1 MDVTADDAGRL
12 RFAADGP
19 GEGRQ
24 RRQFVLRHK
33 PSDDDRRPDL
43 PLRTV
48 PRTLDNGATRYTA
61 ALTPSAL
68 DELVDGRRQVT
79 MHSPKSP
86 AVHMK
91 ASLRDTRSLID
102 ARERDCDGPP

>member
-1 MDVTADDAGRL
+1 MSIGPTHGLCLTAATVDVTADDAGRL

-33 PSDDDRRPDL
+33 PSDDNRRPDL

-48 PRTLDNGATRYTA
+48 RGTLDNGATRHTA

-68 DELVDGRRQVT
+68 DELGDGRRQVT

-91 ASLRDTRSLID
+91 AGL
-102 ARERDCDGPP
+102 GG